1 MFFIKRIP
9 LDATHFA
16 WLYKPVD
23 ATKAAALSR
32 TPSDNPLLDGEAAL
46 LSNGAYIYVR
56 TESDDDL
63 GSATLVGVNAVGLV
77 RRTTPAA

>member
-1 MFFIKRIP
+1 M
-9 LDATHFA
+9 
-16 WLYKPVD
+16 VVVVVMVQ
-23 ATKAAALSR
+23 
-32 TPSDNPLLDGEAAL
+32 AAL

-77 RRTTPAA
+77 RRTTPAG